1 MVTAVGHI
9 SGGHFNPAVTLGFLV
24 TRRIH
29 PINAVVYWIAQF
41 GGAALAVLL
50 IKWVLPA
57 ATSPYGAPALTRCS
71 TRARAWPSKPRS
83 RSSWCG

>member
-1 MVTAVGHI
+1 MVSAVGHI

-50 IKWVLPA
+50 IKWILPS
-57 ATSPYGAPALTRCS
+57 ATLAVR
-71 TRARAWPSKPRS
+71 RARALDRRARQAARASRS
-83 RSSWCG
+83 RRR